1 MKLVL
6 NSPAA
11 VRNAARERQ
20 KRERAATPALRT
32 VFPTLATLQLKFEF
46 SDNTEFLPS
55 PQVAVMHP
63 PARAY
68 FRFACPYSDCDG
80 EFDLSGP
87 INLLGSSHQPS
98 EDGTLRC
105 AGTRHGGAQCTL
117 SLEYS
122 ISAQWE

>member
-11 VRNAARERQ
+11 ARGALREKQ
-20 KRERAATPALRT
+20 KRDRAAAPLLRARY
-32 VFPTLATLQLKFEF
+32 PQLATLQLEFEF
-46 SDNTEFLPS
+46 RDSSDFLPS
-55 PQVAVMHP
+55 PQVSVFHP

-68 FRFACPYSDCDG
+68 FRFTCPYSDCDG
-80 EFDLSGP
+80 EFDLTAP
-87 INLLGSSHQPS
+87 IDQMVRTNEPRN
-98 EDGTLRC
+98 DGQVRC

-122 ISAQWE
+122 ISSQPA